1 MRTTFD
7 TIWRDLSPFTIG
19 FDRTFDTL
27 SLLAK
32 NQSQNTNYPPYNIRK
47 LSDDQY
53 SIELALAGFE
63 EKDIDIEATGENLV
77 ITGKRTDETN
87 ENLVHQGLASR
98 NFKRK
103 FVLSDD
109 MVIKGAA
116 LSNGIL
122 FIGIERVIPD
132 HKKTKKDFLYIKRKS
147 SKKLIL

>member
-32 NQSQNTNYPPYNIRK
+32 NQSQNVNYPPYNIRK
-47 LSDDQY
+47 LSENKY

-63 EKDIDIEATGENLV
+63 EKDIDIEVIGEKLV
-77 ITGKRTDETN
+77 ITGKRPEEAN
-87 ENLVHQGLASR
+87 ENLVHQGLAAR
-98 NFKRK
+98 NFNRK

-109 MVIKGAA
+109 MIVKGAA
-116 LSNGIL
+116 FQWNIICWSGKSNT
-122 FIGIERVIPD
+122 E
-132 HKKTKKDFLYIKRKS
+132 HKT
-147 SKKLIL
+147 

>member
-32 NQSQNTNYPPYNIRK
+32 NQSQNINYPPYNIRK
-47 LSDDQY
+47 LSDDRY

-63 EKDIDIEATGENLV
+63 EKDIDIEVTGENLV
-77 ITGKRTDETN
+77 ITGKRSDESN

-122 FIGIERVIPD
+122 LIGIERVIPD
-132 HKKTKKDFLYIKRKS
+132 HKKPKKISFT
-147 SKKLIL
+147 SKENLLKN

>member
-32 NQSQNTNYPPYNIRK
+32 NQAQNVNYPPYNIRK
-47 LSDDQY
+47 LSDNKY

-63 EKDIDIEATGENLV
+63 EKDIDIEVVGENLV
-77 ITGKRTDETN
+77 ITGKRPDDSN
-87 ENLVHQGLASR
+87 DNLVHQGLAAR
-98 NFKRK
+98 NFNRK

-109 MVIKGAA
+109 MVVKGAA

-122 FIGIERVIPD
+122 YVGLERVIPD
-132 HKKTKKDFLYIKRKS
+132 HKKPKKITLTTKENLLKN
-147 SKKLIL
+147 

>member
-32 NQSQNTNYPPYNIRK
+32 NQSQNVNYPPYNIRK
-47 LSDDQY
+47 LSENKY

-63 EKDIDIEATGENLV
+63 EKDIDIEGIGEQLV
-77 ITGKRTDETN
+77 ITGKRPEEAN
-87 ENLVHQGLASR
+87 ENLVHQGLAAR
-98 NFKRK
+98 NFNRK

-109 MVIKGAA
+109 MIVKGAA
-116 LSNGIL
+116 LSL
-122 FIGIERVIPD
+122 
-132 HKKTKKDFLYIKRKS
+132 S
-147 SKKLIL
+147 LIHI

>member
-77 ITGKRTDETN
+77 ITGKKTDETN

-103 FVLSDD
+103 FVL
-109 MVIKGAA
+109 
-116 LSNGIL
+116 
-122 FIGIERVIPD
+122 
-132 HKKTKKDFLYIKRKS
+132 
-147 SKKLIL
+147 